1 MEEETR
7 RSGIDR
13 RKEQGDIESE
23 RRSGTERREMLTHYD
38 HIIGFMKDIPLFK
51 GLSTQQYKELL
62 SICYQK
68 ILPKHCYIY
77 EEGDKSRELYVITRG
92 CLKIMYHQSTFL
104 DKITPIGLVGEIGVF
119 TGANRTTSVITETEC
134 TIITI
139 RKNELFTLFKNDADL
154 SIRILLN
161 VINVLGLKIGRYNEI
176 IEDMQKKSRNLL
188 F

>member
-13 RKEQGDIESE
+13 RKEQSDVELD
-23 RRSGTERREMLTHYD
+23 RRSGSERREMLTHYD
-38 HIIGFMKDIPLFK
+38 NIIGFMKEIPVFK
-51 GLSTQQYKELL
+51 GLSAQQYKELL

-92 CLKIMYHQSTFL
+92 SLKVMYHESTFL
-104 DKITPIGLVGEIGVF
+104 DKVKPIGLVGEIGFF
-119 TGANRTTSVITETEC
+119 TGADRTTSVITETES
-134 TIITI
+134 TVITI
-139 RKNELFTLFKNDADL
+139 KKSELFKLFKNDADL

-161 VINVLGLKIGRYNEI
+161 VINVLGQKIGRYNEI
-176 IEDMQKKSRNLL
+176 IEEMQKKSRNLL